1 MEREPR
7 TDGSAMWAAPRRRA
21 SRAHIESSDDDA
33 ADDASAPL
41 TTIRPRKELPSSH
54 VGLRTKPA
62 GARAKEGA
70 VGQDMQRRRKC
81 GGGNRH
87 GATKGKKRLGGKCV

>member
-54 VGLRTKPA
+54 VGLN
-62 GARAKEGA
+62 
-70 VGQDMQRRRKC
+70 MQRRRKC